1 MPLYEYRC
9 RKCHRRSTVLVRS
22 MSSTVEPS
30 CQHCGSENM
39 RRLISRV
46 IVHKSWG
53 SSMDWAPDSDFPQGL
68 DQEDPKQMAQWMRR
82 MQHEMGEEV
91 TPEFEEMVDEMESE
105 GDNSDDYQ
113 IDDDE

>member
-9 RKCHRRSTVLVRS
+9 QECRRRSTVFVRS

-53 SSMDWAPDSDFPQGL
+53 SSLDWAPDSDFPQGL

-91 TPEFEEMVDEMESE
+91 TPEFEEMVGEMES
-105 GDNSDDYQ
+105 GDGDF
-113 IDDDE
+113 DDDQNDDDD